1 MQAVKAIRWRRR
13 VIAVALVA
21 LFFSIAVS
29 ADAATKFHYRCTKEK
44 SVHFD
49 RLDTAV
55 KYKKT
60 LLQLEVVA
68 DIYPDADGQF
78 DVHYICPEWLTAEV
92 NDQESADTLL
102 KFLEQLDF
110 EISRD

>member
-1 MQAVKAIRWRRR
+1 M
-13 VIAVALVA
+13 VIAVVLVG
-21 LFFSIAVS
+21 LFFSLAVS

-68 DIYPDADGQF
+68 DIYGQY

-92 NDQESADTLL
+92 NDQESAETLL